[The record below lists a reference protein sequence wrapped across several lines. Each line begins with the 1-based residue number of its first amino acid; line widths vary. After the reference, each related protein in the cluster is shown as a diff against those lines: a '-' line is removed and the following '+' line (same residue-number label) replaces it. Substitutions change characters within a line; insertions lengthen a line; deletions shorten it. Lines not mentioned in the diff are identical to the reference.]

1 MFLLFFSA
9 LFISFFL
16 QLIVIYFSHK
26 KELFIDSADEDKPQR
41 FHTSHTPRAGGIGI
55 FLANAVLFFTPGGWK
70 LILAGFFAFLSGIM
84 EDISGSLSPK
94 FRLIL
99 QALSALI
106 GAFLLDAVLQDT
118 DLFSFP
124 YPIAVLF
131 AVFAVVGMT
140 NAINIIDGFNGLAGG
155 ISIMI
160 LLSFLSVSMLLG
172 DHFVSLLTAVNI
184 AAILGF
190 MFLNFPKGRIFMG
203 DGGAYFVGFAIAE
216 SGILLYERNYLEISA
231 LYILAVLIYP
241 VCEVIFSIY
250 RKKIVRGIS
259 PMQPDKS
266 HFHMLINKRITR
278 SNPKTSLRIWFYT
291 APFIFL
297 PILVRDNKPALI
309 VITLAFVIF
318 YVYQYRRLVNF
329 KQRSWD

>member
-1 MFLLFFSA
+1 
-9 LFISFFL
+9 
-16 QLIVIYFSHK
+16 
-26 KELFIDSADEDKPQR
+26 
-41 FHTSHTPRAGGIGI
+41 
-55 FLANAVLFFTPGGWK
+55 
-70 LILAGFFAFLSGIM
+70 M
-84 EDISGSLSPK
+84 EDVSGSLSPK
-94 FRLIL
+94 IRLIL
-99 QALSALI
+99 QTISALI

-155 ISIMI
+155 VSIMI
-160 LLSFLSVSMLLG
+160 LLSFLISALLLD
-172 DHFVSLLTAVNI
+172 DHFVAVLTAVNM
-184 AAILGF
+184 AALLGF
-190 MFLNFPKGRIFMG
+190 MLLNFPKGKIFMG

-216 SGILLYERNYLEISA
+216 SAILLYQRNYLDISA
-231 LYILAVLIYP
+231 WYILAVLIYP

-278 SNPKTSLRIWFYT
+278 SNPKTSVRIWLYT

-309 VITLAFVIF
+309 AITLAFVLF
-318 YVYQYRRLVNF
+318 YIYQYRRLVNF
-329 KQRSWD
+329 KQKN